1 MNRAGKDKYRPYFS
15 SEELA
20 ELILCLKQNPSPKRL
35 GIIKYLES
43 FNIKI
48 THGIIGASATVAL
61 SLAEKLD
68 LVQEESSELADEILY
83 NTWKLAP
90 ENLNP
95 RQIESVMEYRYSHDL
110 MSPQQDQEYEEA
122 KGLV

>member
-15 SEELA
+15 SEELK
-20 ELILCLKQNPSPKRL
+20 ELILCLKQNPTPKRMGL
-35 GIIKYLES
+35 IQYLES
-43 FNIKI
+43 FGVKI
-48 THGIIGASATVAL
+48 AHGIIGASATVAL

-68 LVQEESSELADEILY
+68 LVQEESSEHADEILH
-83 NTWKLAP
+83 NAWKLAP
-90 ENLNP
+90 ETLNP

-110 MSPQQDQEYEEA
+110 MTQKEENEYESA